1 MNSFGCSPVVGP
13 CLVLE
18 GGILS
23 PSKLLDILPSHHC
36 NRSYIMRMD
45 HGKSTT
51 TITGIGT
58 SYDPTKGL
66 EVDLNF
72 VPRTAVFLAKV
83 SLVQVFL
90 SNLSGSS
97 TPTKLTISISEDQQG
112 DQFFLTDTQSTIQ
125 AGLTTSTDG
134 TPTEPSGRS
143 CKTCSKC

>member
-1 MNSFGCSPVVGP
+1 
-13 CLVLE
+13 
-18 GGILS
+18 
-23 PSKLLDILPSHHC
+23 
-36 NRSYIMRMD
+36 MRMD

-58 SYDPTKGL
+58 SYDPSKGL

-134 TPTEPSGRS
+134 TALYMLDVIVTMSNDLTDKCYVFFKVDQGS
-143 CKTCSKC
+143 CDIQKVTITWEAP

>member
-1 MNSFGCSPVVGP
+1 
-13 CLVLE
+13 
-18 GGILS
+18 
-23 PSKLLDILPSHHC
+23 
-36 NRSYIMRMD
+36 MRMD

-134 TPTEPSGRS
+134 TALYMLDVIVTMSNDLTDKCYVFFKVDQGS
-143 CKTCSKC
+143 CDIQKVTITWEAP

>member
-1 MNSFGCSPVVGP
+1 
-13 CLVLE
+13 
-18 GGILS
+18 
-23 PSKLLDILPSHHC
+23 
-36 NRSYIMRMD
+36 MRMD

-58 SYDPTKGL
+58 SYDPAKGL

-134 TPTEPSGRS
+134 TALYMLDVIVTMSNDLTDKCYVFFKVDQGS
-143 CKTCSKC
+143 CDIQKVTITWEAP